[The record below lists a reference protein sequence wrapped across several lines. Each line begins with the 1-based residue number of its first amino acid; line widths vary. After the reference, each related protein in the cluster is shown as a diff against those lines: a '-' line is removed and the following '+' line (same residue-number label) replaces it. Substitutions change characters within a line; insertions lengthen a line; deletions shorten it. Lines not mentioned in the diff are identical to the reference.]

1 MVEPLGPTVEQPA
14 IISDMA
20 PATKTG
26 IALIMA
32 LFGVKIVLCRA

>member
-1 MVEPLGPTVEQPA
+1 MMELLIPPAEQPA
-14 IISDMA
+14 VISDTA

-32 LFGVKIVLCRA
+32 FFSQ

>member
-1 MVEPLGPTVEQPA
+1 MLELLIPPVEQPA
-14 IISDMA
+14 VISDTA

-32 LFGVKIVLCRA
+32 LFL